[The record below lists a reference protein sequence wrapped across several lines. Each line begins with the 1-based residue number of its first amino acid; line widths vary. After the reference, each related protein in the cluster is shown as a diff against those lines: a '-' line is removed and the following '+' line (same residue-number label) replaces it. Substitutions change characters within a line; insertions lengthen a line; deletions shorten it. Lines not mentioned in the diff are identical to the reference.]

1 MIYLLFLLPCLI
13 LLRAYSGRHSRRLLD
28 LGLGGHLDLGLGR
41 HLDHWLGTVG
51 RFLDLGGGCLRGA
64 STWRRHLRNE
74 SVIIA

>member
-41 HLDHWLGTVG
+41 HLDHWLG
-51 RFLDLGGGCLRGA
+51 RFLALGGYCIRGA
-64 STWRRHLRNE
+64 STWRRYLRNE